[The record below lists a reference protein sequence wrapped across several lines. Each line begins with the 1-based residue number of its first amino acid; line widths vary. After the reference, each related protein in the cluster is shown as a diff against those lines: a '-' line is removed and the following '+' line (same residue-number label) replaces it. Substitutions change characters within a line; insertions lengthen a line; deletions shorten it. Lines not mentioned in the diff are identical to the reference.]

1 MLLTLTLHCIVCQ
14 EVSGLRT
21 SRSKALQEAGPL
33 SNCSQH
39 RAQNW
44 HSLSGFNLQ
53 AVHDNR
59 SLQAWRLWFVAT
71 TPGHM
76 PAMPGAPLSQGS
88 TAQTRVQGRTEVGLS
103 WHVGE
108 VDTTHQGKIPG
119 GSVDTTPSPINTA
132 SASSAPPLGH
142 VVSTPSSSARNSV
155 PGHGT
160 HNSGN
165 RCGECGS
172 ANTKTGSV
180 GISNDPLVL
189 HSHAKVDRYGNVK
202 PPHVAHCSA
211 QHECTEYGCL
221 LTGTGQDLSLL
232 YWIDPAAVAPSPV
245 EQHSERPSKSEDQL
259 MEDQPLTVT
268 QALRRIQ
275 VQVCTSDPLPA
286 PEAFAPL
293 FADLDIAWR
302 RTHSQ
307 ELSTPAF
314 IQHLS
319 NYIMIQEGVA
329 PSSQVGVSI
338 QETVGSIARARLGLR
353 INCGPMYGVEKPQD
367 TSERVSA
374 THPRDQPMNQTA
386 DDVQPSERL
395 MALNMA
401 LETLERSLQPSAGLR
416 QHLEC
421 ISKTLSMSFKPAQV
435 TRTRSAEWYAVFR
448 TMALSS
454 ARLTNVGPADAF
466 TDNHSTAL
474 QCTRRSV
481 GISELS
487 PSLPVEGH
495 TGSQGSARTELRLVS
510 ATVAQKRKSPPK
522 AQSEESARG
531 PWGTLRTAWPRLQ
544 GQKSEH
550 SADLYNMHSL
560 PVYLANS
567 TPALSTSCMSRH
579 CKVKHRSNPAG
590 RTDKSAPPATIVLGF
605 PKDALPPSHAHPKP
619 VEIQALNF
627 SNTSASPSTRKEAGW
642 SPAGL
647 RRTDLAHKWVCASRS
662 CKGLPNDT
670 RIPRLPAHTGDT
682 TSQKLSVA
690 FHTADPAAGTPRT
703 AMPSPSAK
711 LKSSRRLPKYLRT
724 SGAAPS
730 GALAEARAE
739 AEARYARGASNQ
751 HGQHSS
757 VQGKRRQEAE
767 TENQQWRTASW
778 YDSWYTQGWQSGWC
792 SDILTIGR
800 RGRLRLHRDGCQEP
814 KPWTT
819 SARSLRQMT
828 LAGPALAHRF

>member
-1 MLLTLTLHCIVCQ
+1 MACSFACMLFTLTLHCICQ

-33 SNCSQH
+33 SNCSQR

-88 TAQTRVQGRTEVGLS
+88 TAQTRVQGRTEVGPS

-108 VDTTHQGKIPG
+108 VNTTHQGKSPG
-119 GSVDTTPSPINTA
+119 GSVDTTPSPIYTA
-132 SASSAPPLGH
+132 SASSAPPVEDWRMARRY

-165 RCGECGS
+165 RCGECGL

-180 GISNDPLVL
+180 GISYDPLVL
-189 HSHAKVDRYGNVK
+189 HSHAKVDRYGNVT

-211 QHECTEYGCL
+211 QHECNEFGCL

-232 YWIDPAAVAPSPV
+232 YWIDPAAVVPSPV

-275 VQVCTSDPLPA
+275 VHVCASDPLPA

-319 NYIMIQEGVA
+319 SYIMIQEGVA

-338 QETVGSIARARLGLR
+338 QDTVGSIARARLGLR

-374 THPRDQPMNQTA
+374 THPRDQPMTQTA
-386 DDVQPSERL
+386 DDIQHSERL

-401 LETLERSLQPSAGLR
+401 LETLERSLQPSAGLKQR
-416 QHLEC
+416 LEC
-421 ISKTLSMSFKPAQV
+421 ISETLSMSFKPAQV

-448 TMALSS
+448 TMVLSS
-454 ARLTNVGPADAF
+454 ARLTNAGPADAF

-495 TGSQGSARTELRLVS
+495 TGSQGSARPELRLVS

-531 PWGTLRTAWPRLQ
+531 TWGTLHTAGPRLQ

-550 SADLYNMHSL
+550 SADLHNMHSL

-567 TPALSTSCMSRH
+567 TPTLSTSCMSRH

-590 RTDKSAPPATIVLGF
+590 RTDKSAPPATTVLGF
-605 PKDALPPSHAHPKP
+605 PKDAFLLPTSCGQRSKCRTSHLMRPQPPPQVIGGPSRANWPKRGRQIADSGILSGSP
-619 VEIQALNF
+619 FSLDWRQTALGQVHTA
-627 SNTSASPSTRKEAGW
+627 TSPCLTLHFRDVKASHLLSDVAQ
-642 SPAGL
+642 GL
-647 RRTDLAHKWVCASRS
+647 S
-662 CKGLPNDT
+662 CTVSQHVRAPCPGPYKDPLDCT
-670 RIPRLPAHTGDT
+670 HDQRLPVYTGAF
-682 TSQKLSVA
+682 TSQRLSVV
-690 FHTADPAAGTPRT
+690 FHTA
-703 AMPSPSAK
+703 
-711 LKSSRRLPKYLRT
+711 
-724 SGAAPS
+724 
-730 GALAEARAE
+730 
-739 AEARYARGASNQ
+739 
-751 HGQHSS
+751 
-757 VQGKRRQEAE
+757 
-767 TENQQWRTASW
+767 
-778 YDSWYTQGWQSGWC
+778 
-792 SDILTIGR
+792 
-800 RGRLRLHRDGCQEP
+800 
-814 KPWTT
+814 
-819 SARSLRQMT
+819 
-828 LAGPALAHRF
+828 